1 MNAHAIIRVVL
12 ASLLLSLAACSKDSL
27 HVVPVRG
34 KVSVDGTQ
42 LKKGSVVFWPDKDKG
57 NNSPLEAAGEIAADG
72 SFELYTKGRAGAVPG
87 HYKVTVTASTEVSST
102 EPLKGKLLVPQKYTK
117 RETTPL
123 LLEVVESPA
132 SGRYDLTVK

>member
-1 MNAHAIIRVVL
+1 MNAHARIRVL
-12 ASLLLSLAACSKDSL
+12 FGFLLLSLIACSRDSVR
-27 HVVPVRG
+27 VVPVSG
-34 KVSVDGTQ
+34 KVSLDGTL
-42 LKKGSVVFWPDKDKG
+42 LKKGSVVFWPNKDKG
-57 NNSPLEAAGEIAADG
+57 NNSPHEAAAQIDADG
-72 SFELYTKGRAGAVPG
+72 TFELYTKGRAGAVPG
-87 HYKVTVTASTEVSST
+87 HYKVTVNASTEVSST